1 MKTKRVYNQR
11 IIKYLA
17 IHGVY
22 PIEEYDYSAVYAAS
36 RKFFSLLERYEIERY
51 LMPNK

>member
-1 MKTKRVYNQR
+1 MRRVYNQR

-17 IHGVY
+17 NHGVY
-22 PIEEYDYSAVYAAS
+22 PIEEKNSYAVYAAS
-36 RKFFSLLERYEIERY
+36 RKFFSLLDRYQIERY